1 MRWIVILGIACA
13 LAAGCVSSN
22 GDGASGGTLA
32 GTKWRLTAWSASSS
46 DPSQFTIT
54 ADFSGSQISG
64 TSAVNSYGGSYT
76 ATADGRFSV
85 GDLQSTL
92 MGGSEEAMRA
102 ETLYFDFLR
111 QARKYA
117 ATQTTLTL
125 KDGSNQDILIF
136 NAR

>member
-1 MRWIVILGIACA
+1 
-13 LAAGCVSSN
+13 
-22 GDGASGGTLA
+22 
-32 GTKWRLTAWSASSS
+32 
-46 DPSQFTIT
+46 
-54 ADFSGSQISG
+54 
-64 TSAVNSYGGSYT
+64 
-76 ATADGRFSV
+76 
-85 GDLQSTL
+85 